1 MSTAKKLQIKRLKGR
16 TSIDRLF
23 DDGQIAQTKTL
34 VLKFV
39 KNPLSDTYFSGVS
52 VPKKCFKKAVDRNR
66 IKRQLRVAIRE
77 QKKSSLFPGTGMLLF
92 KGKKIPDTE
101 FLKEQI
107 QALFESVANK

>member
-39 KNPLSDTYFSGVS
+39 KNPFSDTYFSGVS

-77 QKKSSLFPGTGMLLF
+77 QKKSSLFPGAGMLLF
-92 KGKKIPDTE
+92 KGKKVPDTE

-107 QALFESVANK
+107 QALFETVTNK